1 MGAVSVGDVLKIE
14 DIKRD
19 FRLVA
24 GGPEAL
30 ERRIEGP
37 QVQRVG
43 VALTGYHQHLVAH
56 RVQLIGRSESGYLE
70 TISAEERERLLEP
83 LFEVGFPALV
93 VTAERRL
100 QPELIEAAN
109 RHHCALIQTS
119 LESIVATERLNR
131 QLNRWLTVKETRHAV
146 LVDVHGV
153 GVMLVGKSGIG
164 KSEVGLELI
173 SRGHRLVADD
183 IVILEKA
190 SETAVVG
197 HSAELTRYHMEIR
210 GLGIINIQELFG
222 VSAVRNRKRVELVVE
237 LVEWS
242 DDAAY
247 DRLGI
252 DIKKMKVADV
262 AVDHLSLPVRPGRSL
277 SLVIEVAARNRL
289 LQQRGTHSAAEFVR
303 RIDANLSPPEDP
315 LLDLS
320 MPGAD
325 DENE

>member
-1 MGAVSVGDVLKIE
+1 MGSVSVGDVLKME

-24 GGPEAL
+24 GGAEAL
-30 ERRIEGP
+30 ERLIEGP

-43 VALTGYHQHLVAH
+43 VALTGYHQHLVSY
-56 RVQLIGRSESGYLE
+56 RVQLIGRSESGYLD
-70 TISAEERERLLEP
+70 TITAEERTRLLDA
-83 LFEVGFPALV
+83 LFEIGFPALV
-93 VTAERRL
+93 VTAERHL
-100 QPELIEAAN
+100 QPELIDAAN

-131 QLNRWLTVKETRHAV
+131 QLNRWLTVKETHHAV

-183 IVILEKA
+183 VVILEKA

-210 GLGIINIQELFG
+210 GLGIINIQDLFG
-222 VSAVRNRKRVELVVE
+222 VAAVRNRKRVELVVE

-252 DIKKMKVADV
+252 DTKTMTLADV
-262 AVDHLSLPVRPGRSL
+262 EVDQLSLPVRPGRSL

-289 LQQRGTHSAAEFVR
+289 LQERGTHSAMEFVR
-303 RIDANLSPPEDP
+303 RIDENLRPAEDP